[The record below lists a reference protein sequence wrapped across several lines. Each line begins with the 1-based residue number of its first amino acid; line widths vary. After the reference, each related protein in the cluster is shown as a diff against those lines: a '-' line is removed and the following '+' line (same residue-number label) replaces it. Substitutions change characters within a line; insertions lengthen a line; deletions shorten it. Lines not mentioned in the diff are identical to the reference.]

1 MRKQDQIE
9 EFKNKEQEL
18 YKKLEN
24 QELRSREEIKSLLE
38 KIENNKISWFQN
50 ESQVSG
56 QREAERVK
64 ELREIFEKKV

>member
-9 EFKNKEQEL
+9 EFKSKEQEL